1 MSKPQNPQTIL
12 IKNKFYP
19 KGLKEIDTWNYYQL
33 YKGPV
38 LNETRGKDLMF
49 AISTDVNQIVLK
61 RKGTQTQFIRLTNSN
76 YDDMV
81 HGRVIAIYST
91 MKKFEDICI
100 LDIDIDDFKKA
111 KDAVHDVF
119 MTLSKSPL
127 FSNATIRYSG
137 KQSFHIV
144 CNLGR
149 KVNIDSIRLMA
160 ESFLKQT
167 DLINKYTISRKR
179 IPGVANIDLS
189 PNKFRGAYI
198 TLNSLSIW
206 GLKCVEVPFNKLDS
220 FQQTM
225 AKIKVS

>member
-1 MSKPQNPQTIL
+1 MSRPQNPQTVL

-19 KGLKEIDTWNYYQL
+19 NGLKEIDTWNYYQM

-49 AISTDVNQIVLK
+49 AIATGLNQTVLK
-61 RKGTQTQFIRLTNSN
+61 RKGTQTQFLRLTNSN

-81 HGRVIAIYST
+81 HGRVVSIYST
-91 MKKFEDICI
+91 MRKFEDICI
-100 LDIDIDDFKKA
+100 LDIDIDDFNKA
-111 KDAVHDVF
+111 KDAAHEVF
-119 MTLSKSPL
+119 MTCAKSPI
-127 FSNATIRYSG
+127 FSDASIRYSG

-144 CNLGR
+144 CKLGR
-149 KVNIDSIRLMA
+149 KANIDSIRLMA
-160 ESFLKQT
+160 ENFLRKT
-167 DLINKYTISRKR
+167 DLAKNFTIEAKR
-179 IPGVANIDLS
+179 RPGIPNIDLS

-206 GLKCVEVPFNKLDS
+206 GLKCVEVPFNRLSS

-225 AKIKVS
+225 SKIKVS